1 MNSAMEATVNLV
13 REVLG
18 EQYLDLRV
26 DRFVLEEDVD
36 TGRCTVSCALHR
48 HPTGDA
54 LEIKGDGVGFV
65 DAVFHA
71 LRKELGKSY
80 PSLNSIQFS
89 SFRVE
94 ARLDTRREK
103 AGSDA
108 VGAVVL
114 ELQNSRGRRLPF
126 THSSRSITGSAMIV
140 TLLGVEYFVNTER
153 AFITLHRA
161 LGDARRRGRSDLVER
176 YQIQVAT
183 IVENTSYSE
192 VIERLKAEDAPQS

>member
-1 MNSAMEATVNLV
+1 MNQAMEATVQLV

-18 EQYLDLRV
+18 DQYLDLRV

-36 TGRCTVSCALHR
+36 TGKCTVSCSLHK
-48 HPTGDA
+48 HPTKTQ
-54 LEIKGDGVGFV
+54 LEIRGEGVGFV

-71 LRKELGKSY
+71 LQKELGKRY

-89 SFRVE
+89 TFRVE
-94 ARLDTRREK
+94 ARLDTRRER

-114 ELQNSRGRRLPF
+114 GLQNSRGRTF
-126 THSSRSITGSAMIV
+126 EFSHSSRSITGSAMIV
-140 TLLGVEYFVNTER
+140 TLMGVEYFVNTER
-153 AFITLHRA
+153 AFITLHKA
-161 LGDARRRGRSDLVER
+161 LDDARRRGRSDLLER
-176 YQIQVAT
+176 YQIQIAT

-192 VIERLKAEDAPQS
+192 LMERIRAETSPPR